1 LNGVRHLFF
10 DLGHG
15 FETRTARK
23 SGWAVAIGALVL
35 GLVLWMVLRAG
46 LGVRHELAQPAAS
59 RDRPRFCEEW
69 GGTLVR
75 PARHGRGARLLGI
88 WFVAGLASLDGAS
101 HANVVGWLA
110 SPISSALAVLLV
122 VSAAY
127 HALLGLQVVLEDY
140 VADHGKRLAS
150 LLVVKFAL
158 VVAAVI
164 GVLAVLRIAFGVAA

>member
-1 LNGVRHLFF
+1 MSLRSPLRRVTGR
-10 DLGHG
+10 GS
-15 FETRTARK
+15 AK
-23 SGWAVAIGALVL
+23 SGAGHWYVQRVTAAALV
-35 GLVLWMVLRAG
+35 
-46 LGVRHELAQPAAS
+46 
-59 RDRPRFCEEW
+59 
-69 GGTLVR
+69 
-75 PARHGRGARLLGI
+75 LLGI
-88 WFVAGLASLDGAS
+88 WFITGLASLDGAS